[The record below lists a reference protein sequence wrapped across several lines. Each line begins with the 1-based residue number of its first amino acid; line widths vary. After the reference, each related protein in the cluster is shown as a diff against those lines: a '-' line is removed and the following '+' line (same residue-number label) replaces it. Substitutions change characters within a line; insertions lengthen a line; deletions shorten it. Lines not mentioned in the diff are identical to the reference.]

1 MKDLK
6 SYLSLDSTLF
16 SENLPKNNPLNSLLE
31 RALDNYT
38 VSSPDKD
45 VPKILWAPERYK
57 LNQTNA
63 FNNLEI
69 EKQHSVMEKITE
81 LNLSL
86 SCYIETSGH
95 NYGAKMILLADTI
108 EEKSIYAL
116 FAAEEAIH
124 LKEFQNFMNFTP
136 DPEVHWHPMLNP
148 LAKAIEEGEKN
159 TCLYIIQVLLE
170 GFGMAHY
177 SGLKDDCTY
186 APLKVAYE
194 RILKDEARHHGT
206 GIILS
211 KQNALSKIEEEQIF
225 EYTREFIL
233 SLQSASWV
241 LNCIEQIGGNLSI
254 EEKKKYSAQTNQ
266 VQTMEFRLSK
276 LREMLQKV
284 DDYDLV
290 DKLDK
295 DGVFKLKAS

>member
-1 MKDLK
+1 MDQELQ
-6 SYLSLDSTLF
+6 
-16 SENLPKNNPLNSLLE
+16 NNVL
-31 RALDNYT
+31 R
-38 VSSPDKD
+38 
-45 VPKILWAPERYK
+45 
-57 LNQTNA
+57 
-63 FNNLEI
+63 
-69 EKQHSVMEKITE
+69 KITQ

-86 SCYIETSGH
+86 SRYIETSGH
-95 NYGAKMILLADTI
+95 NYGAKMILSAESLD
-108 EEKSIYAL
+108 EKSIYAL

-124 LKEFQNFMNFTP
+124 LKEFENFMNFVP

-148 LAKAIEEGEKN
+148 LAAAIKDGEKN

-177 SGLKDDCTY
+177 GGLRQDCLY
-186 APLKVAYE
+186 EPLQVAYD

-211 KQNALSKIEEEQIF
+211 KQNTLTNIEQEQIF

-241 LNCIEQIGGNLSI
+241 LKCIEEQRGGLS
-254 EEKKKYSAQTNQ
+254 EAEKKKYVQDTNQ
-266 VQTMEFRLSK
+266 SQVLQGRLLK
-276 LREMLQKV
+276 LREMLEKV

-290 DKLDK
+290 NKLDK
-295 DGVFKLKAS
+295 DNVFKLKAS

>member
-1 MKDLK
+1 M
-6 SYLSLDSTLF
+6 SLDSTLF
-16 SENLPKNNPLNSLLE
+16 SDSLPKNHPLNNLLE
-31 RALDNYT
+31 RALDSYT

-45 VPKILWAPERYK
+45 TPKILWTPQRYN
-57 LNQTNA
+57 LNQTDA
-63 FNNLEI
+63 FNHLQKEQKD
-69 EKQHSVMEKITE
+69 EVMTKITE
-81 LNLSL
+81 LNLAL

-95 NYGAKMILLADTI
+95 NYGAKMILLSETI
-108 EEKSIYAL
+108 QEKSIYAL

-177 SGLKDDCTY
+177 TGLKQDCTY
-186 APLKVAYE
+186 APLKATYE
-194 RILKDEARHHGT
+194 RILRDEARHHGT

-211 KQNALSKIEEEQIF
+211 KQNQISKIEKEQIF

-241 LNCIEQIGGNLSI
+241 LKCIEQVDGNLSTAQ
-254 EEKKKYSAQTNQ
+254 KKKYSEQTNQ
-266 VQTMEFRLSK
+266 VKTMEFRLSK

-284 DDYDLV
+284 DDNNLV
-290 DKLDK
+290 NDLDK

>member
-1 MKDLK
+1 
-6 SYLSLDSTLF
+6 
-16 SENLPKNNPLNSLLE
+16 
-31 RALDNYT
+31 LDNYT